1 MIDARGLLCPMPAAM
16 VQKEIKKNKPETLS
30 VLVDD
35 PCAVGNIT
43 RLGSNNGYEVTS
55 EKDGEGEWT
64 LSLKRK

>member
-16 VQKEIKKNKPETLS
+16 VQKEIKKNKPETLT

-43 RLGSNNGYEVTS
+43 RLGNNNGYEVAA
-55 EKDGEGEWT
+55 EKGAEGEWT
-64 LSLKRK
+64 LSLRRR